1 MVSNLSAGHGRPTPS
16 TELGS
21 APTPTGEV
29 RSLPGAQEA
38 RQRLS
43 HRRRVACWLLYATAL
58 VCMVVGLKYLSSDT
72 IMPYHER
79 FLGMAHAEL
88 PPNVGRLMLNMM
100 HVAGVSFLSV
110 AVGLALMVR
119 YAFERG
125 ERWAW
130 WAVLLMEL
138 PLLGTVAWYSV
149 TLGTDAPWWAA
160 VLVFLL
166 VAAALALVWSERYIS
181 PAGRGSPPA

>member
-1 MVSNLSAGHGRPTPS
+1 MAAQRSAERGRSTPPS
-16 TELGS
+16 EDTIAS
-21 APTPTGEV
+21 SPAGEV
-29 RSLPGAQEA
+29 RSLPGVSEA
-38 RQRLS
+38 RRRLS
-43 HRRRVACWLLYATAL
+43 HRRRVACWLLYATAA

-79 FLGMAHAEL
+79 FLGMTHAQL
-88 PPNVGRLMLNMM
+88 PGNVGRLMLNMM
-100 HVAGVSFLSV
+100 HVAGISFLSV

-119 YAFERG
+119 YAFEQG

-166 VAAALALVWSERYIS
+166 VAAALALVWSERYLS